1 MAFKFITAEEAA
13 EFIHHN
19 DNVGFSGFT
28 AAGTPKVVSVALAK
42 KAEAEHAAGRPFQ
55 IGVYTGASTSDYIDG
70 ALSRAKAIKSR
81 TPYQSHKDSREA
93 INNNEIAYFDLH
105 LSHLAQ
111 TLRYGF
117 LGKVDVAVI
126 EATDVTP
133 DGEILLGPGV
143 GATPTFCSLAEKI
156 IIELNHHD
164 PKELRGMHDI
174 YQPLDPPYRREIPIY
189 KPSDR
194 IGVPVVKVDPK
205 KIIGIVES
213 DKRDGVKPFA
223 PVDEVTMKQCLQLP
237 RTTIKIGLDS
247 SPVPAFAVGC
257 RKHRQRCFGL
267 LRFESRHSSLRNVH
281 RSRTRCRYRFDE
293 RRKM

>member
-70 ALSRAKAIKSR
+70 ALSRAKAIK
-81 TPYQSHKDSREA
+81 
-93 INNNEIAYFDLH
+93 IAYFDLH

-133 DGEILLGPGV
+133 DGEILLGPV
-143 GATPTFCSLAEKI
+143 
-156 IIELNHHD
+156 
-164 PKELRGMHDI
+164 
-174 YQPLDPPYRREIPIY
+174 
-189 KPSDR
+189 
-194 IGVPVVKVDPK
+194 
-205 KIIGIVES
+205 
-213 DKRDGVKPFA
+213 
-223 PVDEVTMKQCLQLP
+223 
-237 RTTIKIGLDS
+237 
-247 SPVPAFAVGC
+247 
-257 RKHRQRCFGL
+257 
-267 LRFESRHSSLRNVH
+267 
-281 RSRTRCRYRFDE
+281 
-293 RRKM
+293 

>member
-133 DGEILLGPGV
+133 DGEILLY
-143 GATPTFCSLAEKI
+143 
-156 IIELNHHD
+156 H
-164 PKELRGMHDI
+164 
-174 YQPLDPPYRREIPIY
+174 PLMLYPPPA
-189 KPSDR
+189 
-194 IGVPVVKVDPK
+194 VD
-205 KIIGIVES
+205 
-213 DKRDGVKPFA
+213 
-223 PVDEVTMKQCLQLP
+223 VTC
-237 RTTIKIGLDS
+237 GW
-247 SPVPAFAVGC
+247 
-257 RKHRQRCFGL
+257 
-267 LRFESRHSSLRNVH
+267 
-281 RSRTRCRYRFDE
+281 
-293 RRKM
+293 

>member
-81 TPYQSHKDSREA
+81 TPYQSHKDAREA

-205 KIIGIVES
+205 K
-213 DKRDGVKPFA
+213 
-223 PVDEVTMKQCLQLP
+223 
-237 RTTIKIGLDS
+237 S
-247 SPVPAFAVGC
+247 SV
-257 RKHRQRCFGL
+257 
-267 LRFESRHSSLRNVH
+267 SSKATNE
-281 RSRTRCRYRFDE
+281 TA
-293 RRKM
+293 